1 MSYADSLL
9 AKDEQVLYRARQHWL
24 APLSDSRNGLLLFL
38 AGVVVVGLEHWFLH
52 VSQYIV
58 YVGLLLA
65 LVGAGWIGLVYV
77 TWRAQEYLITSRR
90 VLKVEGLLD
99 KKAADSSL
107 DKINDAVLSQG
118 LLARMLKYG
127 DLEIL
132 TANEDALDR
141 YHMLAHAVTF
151 KKSMLDAK
159 NQLEDGY
166 RGSRATVPA
175 SVSGAPN
182 VVASAHQMSSDEV
195 TATLSKLADLRDK
208 GAITPA
214 EYEAKK
220 ADLLG
225 RI

>member
-38 AGVVVVGLEHWFLH
+38 AGVVVVGLEHWFLRL
-52 VSQYIV
+52 SQYIV
-58 YVGLLLA
+58 YAGLLLA

-166 RGSRATVPA
+166 RGSRATEPT
-175 SVSGAPN
+175 SWRRP
-182 VVASAHQMSSDEV
+182 
-195 TATLSKLADLRDK
+195 TRCPPTK
-208 GAITPA
+208 
-214 EYEAKK
+214 
-220 ADLLG
+220 
-225 RI
+225 